1 MDSNAGPL
9 INFSPMKAVNK
20 SFVFQIIAKNKIKY
34 TIEFSLILNKINI
47 SVSDNNSSCNYK
59 ASFGKEDFYKT
70 NKYLRQFDSIDE
82 IYDFIIGL
90 NDIKTKTTINVEQK
104 LITLNLCLPKISKG
118 NQDSNILLLIPSYNI
133 KKDDIIDILY
143 EKVKEINIL
152 KEKVDFLMKK
162 MCSTCEFEL
171 YKEAK
176 IKFESILKNK
186 KDIKES
192 KIIKSEMDFLPI
204 LVGLK
209 DRLNKTILD
218 MNLIYRASRDGDS
231 SKSFHTYCD
240 GKENTLIFIKERNG
254 RRFGGFANKE
264 WNSNGKWIYDSNAFL
279 FSLDH
284 YECYFYKNS
293 NTNGKIIY
301 GDESYGPLFGD
312 GYDLYLCDNCL
323 SRKSKSE
330 QSSFDYKGK
339 VNALCGGENFY
350 AEDYEIYH
358 LELC

>member
-1 MDSNAGPL
+1 MDANPGPV
-9 INFSPMKAVNK
+9 INKNFC
-20 SFVFQIIAKNKIKY
+20 FQLIAKNKIKY
-34 TIEFSLILNKINI
+34 SIEFSLISNKVSITVSENI
-47 SVSDNNSSCNYK
+47 FSCNYK
-59 ASFGKEDFYKT
+59 ASFGTEEFYKI
-70 NKYLRQFDSIDE
+70 NKYLRQFDSIEE

-104 LITLNLCLPKISKG
+104 LITLNICLPIISKG
-118 NQDSNILLLIPSYNI
+118 NKDPNILLMIPSYDI

-143 EKVKEINIL
+143 EKIKEINII

-162 MCSTCEFEL
+162 LCITCEFDL

-176 IKFESILKNK
+176 IKYESLLKNK

-192 KIIKSEMDFLPI
+192 KIIKSEMDFLPVLI
-204 LVGLK
+204 GLK
-209 DRLNKTILD
+209 DRLNKSILD
-218 MNLIYRASRDGDS
+218 MDLIYRVSKDGDS
-231 SKSFHTYCD
+231 CKSFHTYCD

-264 WNSNGKWIYDSNAFL
+264 WDSSGKWIYDSNAFL

-293 NTNGKIIY
+293 KTNGKIMY

-323 SRKSKSE
+323 SKKSQAE

-339 VNALCGGENFY
+339 VNALCGGDNFY
-350 AEDYEIYH
+350 VEDYEVYQ
-358 LELC
+358 LQLS